1 MNTQAS
7 NVARDT
13 IMSSIRESLAASRPF
28 DDLHREHQKENKA
41 STGSDVAAIRSTEP
55 DVNTL
60 SEAFGKNLDSVGGN
74 CTIVGN
80 ELAAARALQE
90 IIAESGARRIAI
102 SDSHVIQNLCS
113 SISGHVEILKKATPA
128 DLFNCDLGIT
138 SAQYAIAE
146 TGTLVLESDR
156 ERNRLT
162 SLVPPVHICVL
173 DAHDIREKMIDVLDI
188 LQKNSRENLSRAVT
202 FITGPSRTSDIELT
216 LAVGVHGPRE
226 LYVVVVN
233 NA

>member
-1 MNTQAS
+1 MQPS

-28 DDLHREHQKENKA
+28 DDVHREHQKEKRANR
-41 STGSDVAAIRSTEP
+41 GSEGSAAA
-55 DVNTL
+55 DANTL
-60 SEAFGKNLDSVGGN
+60 SEIFHENLESVGGH
-74 CTIVGN
+74 CSMVGN
-80 ELAAARALQE
+80 ELAAARASGE
-90 IIAESGARRIAI
+90 IIMSSGARRIAI
-102 SDSHVIQNLCS
+102 SDSHAVQNLCS
-113 SISGHVEILKKATPA
+113 SISVDGEVVKKATSS

-146 TGTLVLESDR
+146 TGTLVLESER

-162 SLVPPVHICVL
+162 SLVPPVHVCIL
-173 DAHDIREKMIDVLDI
+173 DARNIRERMIDVLNI
-188 LQKNSRENLSRAVT
+188 LQTNDSKNLSRAVT

-216 LAVGVHGPRE
+216 LAIGVHGPRE
-226 LYVVVVN
+226 LYVIVID